1 MIPIL
6 AAAGTEAAQQGFLE
20 TFGVNWPFFIAQ
32 LINFAIVLFVLKKYA
47 FGPIQGILEERR
59 QRIATGEA
67 NLEEIAK
74 KLAESEQT
82 TAILL
87 EKANDDAKRMI
98 TEAKDSAVTLGE
110 QKTQEADSKA
120 QNIIAKAQE
129 AAKAERVQM
138 AADLKKEFGRL
149 VVATTTQVSGKV
161 LTQGDQD
168 RINQEALS
176 SVQN

>member
-1 MIPIL
+1 MTKAARGIL
-6 AAAGTEAAQQGFLE
+6 ASKVADSSGMEKLKEVLPTWE
-20 TFGVNWPFFIAQ
+20 T
-32 LINFAIVLFVLKKYA
+32 L
-47 FGPIQGILEERR
+47 
-59 QRIATGEA
+59 
-67 NLEEIAK
+67 
-74 KLAESEQT
+74 ST
-82 TAILL
+82 TAASLTL
-87 EKANDDAKRMI
+87 DLVQQWNDDAKRMI

>member
-1 MIPIL
+1 
-6 AAAGTEAAQQGFLE
+6 
-20 TFGVNWPFFIAQ
+20 
-32 LINFAIVLFVLKKYA
+32 
-47 FGPIQGILEERR
+47 
-59 QRIATGEA
+59 
-67 NLEEIAK
+67 
-74 KLAESEQT
+74 
-82 TAILL
+82 
-87 EKANDDAKRMI
+87 MI

-120 QNIIAKAQE
+120 KGIIAKAQE

-161 LTQGDQD
+161 LTQDDQD
-168 RINQEALS
+168 RINQEALL

>member
-1 MIPIL
+1 MIPII

-98 TEAKDSAVTLGE
+98 
-110 QKTQEADSKA
+110 
-120 QNIIAKAQE
+120 
-129 AAKAERVQM
+129 
-138 AADLKKEFGRL
+138 
-149 VVATTTQVSGKV
+149 
-161 LTQGDQD
+161 
-168 RINQEALS
+168 LS
-176 SVQN
+176 LIHI